1 MAKRPGLLG
10 VFLIMY
16 ILFLASHLG
25 VFMIRKYGREQY
37 ERGKVAGML
46 IYFKKVKEIK
56 MIDKKKIDSCY
67 KFLDDVSKEMNKIL
81 IGETAKKLYRA
92 FMIGLIAPVPYKLKG
107 GVEERTGCGHV
118 WLEAVPGTGKTLAA
132 KERKTEKAYSDI
144 YRYLLKGIF
153 VLCLLIIILYI

>member
-1 MAKRPGLLG
+1 MAKRLGLLG

-56 MIDKKKIDSCY
+56 MIDKKKMMVCF
-67 KFLDDVSKEMNKIL
+67 K
-81 IGETAKKLYRA
+81 
-92 FMIGLIAPVPYKLKG
+92 
-107 GVEERTGCGHV
+107 
-118 WLEAVPGTGKTLAA
+118 
-132 KERKTEKAYSDI
+132 
-144 YRYLLKGIF
+144 
-153 VLCLLIIILYI
+153 